1 MRSMRQAIALLEQE
15 GDFAGEARRM
25 LQRSYGGM
33 LTSAAY
39 RFRYR
44 NRYRRR
50 ADWERDLGELA
61 VRTAGVGQEILID
74 KDRGITEER
83 TSETK
88 AHA

>member
-1 MRSMRQAIALLEQE
+1 
-15 GDFAGEARRM
+15 M

-39 RFRYR
+39 RFHYR

-50 ADWERDLGELA
+50 TDWERDLAELVA
-61 VRTAGVGQEILID
+61 MSAGVGQEILID
-74 KDRGITEER
+74 QERGITEER
-83 TSETK
+83 TRETK